1 MLQNLPAAISWS
13 ETIALRGYYLG
24 LVFDIP
30 GAEVNINGEWIR
42 YNAENKDLLLAQ
54 NPFTLEW
61 RLNGTLLRKLG
72 YKPGDTVTGRIIA
85 VDDQWNG
92 LNLAKDITIDVRE

>member
-1 MLQNLPAAISWS
+1 MPQDLPTSVS
-13 ETIALRGYYLG
+13 MSDNTALDKGSYIG

-30 GAEVNINGEWIR
+30 GAEVNINGEWTA
-42 YNAENKDLLLAQ
+42 YSNTNQ

-61 RLNGTLLRKLG
+61 RLNGDLLRKLG
-72 YKPGDTVTGRIIA
+72 YKQGDNVSGTIIA

-92 LNLAKDITIDVRE
+92 LSLSTEFTISVKE